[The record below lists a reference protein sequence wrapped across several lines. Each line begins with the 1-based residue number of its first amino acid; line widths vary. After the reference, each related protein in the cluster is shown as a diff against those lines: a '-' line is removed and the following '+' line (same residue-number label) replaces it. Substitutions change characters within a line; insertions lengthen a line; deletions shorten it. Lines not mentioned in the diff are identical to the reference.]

1 MKKLPKYSIAL
12 TALLLALCSCGG
24 MKTKSSDNNKQE
36 SLVTTPTFNADSAY
50 NYVAQQVAMG
60 YRVPGTSAHKNTA
73 QWLANEMTRHGADV
87 IVQEATVEV
96 YNGDKVPM
104 YNIIAQFAPEK
115 SNRILLAA
123 HWDSRPYADLDSNP
137 DNHRTPID
145 GANDGASGVG
155 VLLEIA
161 RHLGAVPPTL
171 GVDIIL
177 FDVEDY
183 GAPDWITGD
192 NSDTWA
198 LGSQYWATHPHT
210 PGYRARYGIL
220 LDMVGAPG
228 LCFYREYFSQHY
240 APHIIDKVW
249 ECADR
254 LGYASVFVNSL
265 GGAITDDHLYMNKAG
280 VPSIDIIQMN
290 GYSESG
296 FFDQWHTTGDTMEH
310 IDAYMLGAVGQ
321 TVMTV
326 VYEEK

>member
-24 MKTKSSDNNKQE
+24 MKTKTSDNNKQE
-36 SLVTTPTFNADSAY
+36 SLVTIPTFNADSAY

-60 YRVPGTSAHKNTA
+60 HRVPGTMAHKNTA

-96 YNGDKVPM
+96 YNGKEVPM

-123 HWDSRPYADLDSNP
+123 HWDSRPCADHDPNP
-137 DNHRTPID
+137 ENRLLPID

-161 RHLGAVPPTL
+161 RHLGVTPPAM

-183 GAPDWITGD
+183 GAPEWIEGD

-198 LGSQYWATHPHT
+198 LGSRYWATQPHVA
-210 PGYRARYGIL
+210 GYRARFGIL

-228 LCFYREYFSQHY
+228 HCFYREYFSQHY
-240 APHIIDKVW
+240 ASHIIDKVW
-249 ECADR
+249 DCAER
-254 LGYASVFVNSL
+254 LGFSSVFVNSM
-265 GGAITDDHLYMNKAG
+265 GGAITDDHIYMNMAG

-290 GYSESG
+290 GYSETG
-296 FFDQWHTTGDTMEH
+296 FFDQWHTIDDTIEH
-310 IDAYMLGAVGQ
+310 IDTYMLGAVGQ
-321 TVMTV
+321 TVITV
-326 VYEEK
+326 IYEEK